1 MDVFGIGGV
10 FGRAA
15 PTCISKMCLICKNK
29 KLGIWH
35 TCANAA
41 VTCTNAAAQQAPGNT
56 HELSF

>member
-1 MDVFGIGGV
+1 
-10 FGRAA
+10 
-15 PTCISKMCLICKNK
+15 MCLICKNK